1 MQALVHGRVDGVSMV
16 DGDLE
21 EEPEVQSRLSVVEEG
36 ATYDPEDHRFADDDD
51 CTRTGNCCES
61 TTKVTHGSTPTQLS
75 RQGFM
80 HKKSMVGD

>member
-1 MQALVHGRVDGVSMV
+1 MQAIVHGRVDGVSMV

-21 EEPEVQSRLSVVEEG
+21 EEPEVQSRLSAVEEG
-36 ATYDPEDHRFADDDD
+36 TTYDPEYHRFADDDD
-51 CTRTGNCCES
+51 CTRTGSCC
-61 TTKVTHGSTPTQLS
+61 THGSTPTQLS